1 MTRASWIYSL
11 LVAWRHMVSI
21 ACEALGRPVTR
32 SPIWAAASP
41 SSTFLGDSNSR
52 SHDVSGTCAF
62 ESLALVVEADAGA
75 RDAGGLAGLLG
86 ALYRGRGLRPRGVR
100 PVEKGL
106 EVVMRSA
113 RRRLAV
119 PGRFLL
125 GRSPLARILVRLRR
139 GGGLRR
145 VLLDLLE
152 GAEKRVPEVEQAG
165 AGILA
170 GILRRH
176 VCAGVLVVLGG
187 FWFFG
192 RGLLLLP
199 LGGLG
204 RSHRRARGAK
214 GALGYG
220 HAES

>member
-86 ALYRGRGLRPRGVR
+86 ALYRGRGPDSAAFARSIRALR
-100 PVEKGL
+100 
-106 EVVMRSA
+106 S
-113 RRRLAV
+113 
-119 PGRFLL
+119 
-125 GRSPLARILVRLRR
+125 
-139 GGGLRR
+139 
-145 VLLDLLE
+145 
-152 GAEKRVPEVEQAG
+152 
-165 AGILA
+165 
-170 GILRRH
+170 
-176 VCAGVLVVLGG
+176 
-187 FWFFG
+187 
-192 RGLLLLP
+192 
-199 LGGLG
+199 
-204 RSHRRARGAK
+204 
-214 GALGYG
+214 
-220 HAES
+220 